1 MNSRKRQPSLTQTW
15 STSKKASNLIG
26 STEQPDVDPQQTTS
40 RLRSDTEDVSFS
52 QDVSIDWEVDTSL
65 QTEKEMLQH
74 IGEDQPDV
82 DHTANHSSAQLD
94 TEDTSSPQNV
104 SSDRKRLNQF
114 C

>member
-40 RLRSDTEDVSFS
+40 GLRSDTEDVSS
-52 QDVSIDWEVDTSL
+52 PQNVSIGWEVDTPL
-65 QTEKEMLQH
+65 QAEKEMLQY

-82 DHTANHSSAQLD
+82 D
-94 TEDTSSPQNV
+94 PQQTTP
-104 SSDRKRLNQF
+104 RLNWIQKILLLHRMSPVIERG
-114 C
+114 